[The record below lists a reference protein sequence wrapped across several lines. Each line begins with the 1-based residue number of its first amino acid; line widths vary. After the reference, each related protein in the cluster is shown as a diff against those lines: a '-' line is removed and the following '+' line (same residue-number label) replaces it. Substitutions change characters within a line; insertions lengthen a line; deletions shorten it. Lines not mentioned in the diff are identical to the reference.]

1 MTYITIDQGE
11 HTAVYATDTAEQ
23 VAEAQAALA
32 AHGLDSAPVWAGDPD
47 CTDSYRTGD
56 VLWAAE
62 ASEWAAASPTQIAEK
77 MAAQDLDA
85 WRSEGFLPD
94 LLRRHA
100 AGEPVAD
107 CDWTDAA
114 IRDCAERDL
123 SATELSAVRDAYSH
137 EVRASLDL
145 EAGE

>member
-1 MTYITIDQGE
+1 MTTYITITEGE

-23 VAEAQAALA
+23 IAEAQAALA
-32 AHGLDSAPVWAGDPD
+32 AHGIDSARVWTGDPD
-47 CTDSYRTGD
+47 CPDSYETGD
-56 VLWAAE
+56 VLWAS
-62 ASEWAAASPTQIAEK
+62 ASVTQIAEK

-94 LLRRHA
+94 LLRRFA
-100 AGEPVAD
+100 EGEPVAD

-114 IRDCAERDL
+114 IRGCAERNL
-123 SATELSAVRDAYSH
+123 SAAELQSVRDAYSH
-137 EVRASLDL
+137 EVRESLEL